1 MEENID
7 YEMLSSGEP
16 AENIWPFFEKL
27 PIMTASEIGEEL
39 GQSRQNISQMLKRIF
54 EKLYH
59 EVRKDDPNMSPFKTA
74 IFISKLLG
82 IDYTAEMEV
91 KKFFGLFPPSIRTLI
106 KEDAEG
112 SLQAGKRRIL
122 STLL

>member
-1 MEENID
+1 
-7 YEMLSSGEP
+7 
-16 AENIWPFFEKL
+16 
-27 PIMTASEIGEEL
+27 
-39 GQSRQNISQMLKRIF
+39 LKRIF